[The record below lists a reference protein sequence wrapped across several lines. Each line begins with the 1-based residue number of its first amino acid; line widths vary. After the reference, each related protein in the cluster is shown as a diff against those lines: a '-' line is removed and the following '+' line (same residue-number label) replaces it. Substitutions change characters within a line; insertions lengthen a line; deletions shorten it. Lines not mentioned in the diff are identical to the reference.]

1 MEITS
6 LSNNSIRPNFYGH
19 PRQIQNGI
27 RKILTDTGS
36 QSLNLKLAEELKLGL
51 PDIITPQKY
60 IGEGTHNTVYKITRQ
75 YALRIPNNYKINVS
89 ELPQIME
96 FGKNVFSSLKSYF
109 GEAILSLGPIQIL
122 RNVGHHRPAGVP
134 EGIAKKFTKSKIEKY
149 YLNTYLPRFVHI
161 PQSSYDELA
170 ADINRLNRI
179 TLGPRRFCV
188 FDSLNPNNI
197 VLKRGKLYLVDE
209 IDTLCDRSY
218 SNTTAKLLEVF
229 INRATKDMDAPQVPK
244 KLPLVR
250 KIFKKVVFA
259 SSKAGLVH
267 ANSKWDFM
275 NWEKSLKLCKIKEKA
290 ENVLKTL
297 ENIEYKNTNSKEK
310 DIAVKA
316 YLDDLFIEN
325 PLSV

>member
-1 MEITS
+1 MKVTS
-6 LSNNSIRPNFYGH
+6 LNEIPTQPKFQGH
-19 PRQIQNGI
+19 SRQIQNKI
-27 RKILTDTGS
+27 NQILTDTNNRD
-36 QSLNLKLAEELKLGL
+36 LNLNLARALKQGLGS
-51 PDIITPQKY
+51 IVTPEKY

-75 YALRIPNNYKINVS
+75 YVLRIPNNYKINIS

-96 FGKNVFSSLKSYF
+96 FGKNIFSGLKNYF
-109 GEAILSLGPIQIL
+109 GEAILSLDKIQIL
-122 RNVGHHRPAGVP
+122 RNVGNHRPAGVP
-134 EGIAKKFTKSKIEKY
+134 ESIAKKCNKYKIEKY
-149 YLNTYLPRFVHI
+149 YLNTYLPRFAHI
-161 PQSSYDELA
+161 PQSGYDELA

-179 TLGPRRFCV
+179 TLGPRRFCI

-197 VLKRGKLYLVDE
+197 VLKSGKLYMVDE

-275 NWEKSLKLCKIKEKA
+275 NWEKALQLCKIKETA
-290 ENVLKTL
+290 ADVLNSL
-297 ENIEYKNTNSKEK
+297 ENIEYRNTDREK
-310 DIAVKA
+310 RESAVKT
-316 YLDDLFIEN
+316 YLNKLFIEN